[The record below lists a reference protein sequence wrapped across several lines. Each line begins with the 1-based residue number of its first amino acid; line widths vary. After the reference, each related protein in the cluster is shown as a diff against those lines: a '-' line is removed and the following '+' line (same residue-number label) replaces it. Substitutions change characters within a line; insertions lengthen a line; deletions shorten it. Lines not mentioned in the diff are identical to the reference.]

1 MKRKK
6 GWKWFLTTFF
16 DFLYNGKEL
25 QTDLNL
31 DWLDYGARMY
41 DASIGRW
48 HVVDPLAEEYV
59 DYSPY
64 VYALNNPVLLID
76 PDGAAVEDPIKNL
89 LVLVGNYNVDIDLDK
104 IESGT
109 KIVFATDLADANTQV
124 SDITKDGESPVENM
138 ILYTHGSSGT
148 VKTGGQNVTSRQL
161 KNYNHFG
168 KGATE
173 TTEDGSPQLGMKEA
187 MSQEMYSAIS
197 GVQSLGKNVSE
208 GGNFV
213 FSACRACNGS
223 SGPALGLQLVK
234 LFGGRLNVYLNGD
247 QSVINRGE
255 PTVTKTKIGRVTTTL
270 IRNRHAIFGPLSAPV
285 QGWTLF
291 SRDGSVTPL
300 RGNGKQGGLQLNNG
314 GSQFITTY

>member
-1 MKRKK
+1 
-6 GWKWFLTTFF
+6 LT
-16 DFLYNGKEL
+16 KEL
-25 QTDLNL
+25 
-31 DWLDYGARMY
+31 
-41 DASIGRW
+41 

-168 KGATE
+168 KGAA
-173 TTEDGSPQLGMKEA
+173 S
-187 MSQEMYSAIS
+187 
-197 GVQSLGKNVSE
+197 N
-208 GGNFV
+208 
-213 FSACRACNGS
+213 
-223 SGPALGLQLVK
+223 
-234 LFGGRLNVYLNGD
+234 
-247 QSVINRGE
+247 
-255 PTVTKTKIGRVTTTL
+255 
-270 IRNRHAIFGPLSAPV
+270 
-285 QGWTLF
+285 
-291 SRDGSVTPL
+291 
-300 RGNGKQGGLQLNNG
+300 
-314 GSQFITTY
+314 

>member
-1 MKRKK
+1 M
-6 GWKWFLTTFF
+6 TTLYS
-16 DFLYNGKEL
+16 FLYNGKEL